1 MLSSPVNVNS
11 SILRPP
17 FFLLLFA
24 APFLLTIATFRRIKG
39 ATAMRAYS
47 EIHFCF
53 LLSVCFFSHPSAPP
67 AGRGTGSKELNTPA
81 GGLLSACLCAS
92 SDDFLLSPPPSCFY
106 HSGNSP

>member
-1 MLSSPVNVNS
+1 MLSSPVNVNF

-24 APFLLTIATFRRIKG
+24 APFLLTITTFRRIKG

-67 AGRGTGSKELNTPA
+67 AGRGTGSKE
-81 GGLLSACLCAS
+81 
-92 SDDFLLSPPPSCFY
+92 
-106 HSGNSP
+106 